1 MTFLKKLVDKYLKFF
16 AYFYRHLR
24 YRIFVALIFS
34 ILVGVMDGFGLA
46 MLIPLLQMVDG
57 SSGANAEDLGN
68 LRFLVDAITSWGFE
82 LTIQSVLVAMLIF
95 FTLKGAAKF
104 YEIMYR
110 VRLRFFFVKKLRF
123 ENIDALTRLSYKH
136 FVLSDSGKIQ
146 NTLSGEVGRI
156 VNAFSR
162 YFFTMQNMVMVIVY
176 MVLAFL
182 ANSQLALMVAA
193 GGIVTNFL
201 YRSIYRQSKDESKQI
216 TAISHGF
223 QGLLIQKVAFYKYLK
238 AGAGIEHYADR
249 LKQKAVDIEVSNR
262 KVGFLGA
269 VMEASREPLI
279 MVVVVVIIFL
289 QVMYFGQ
296 SIGTI
301 VLSLLFLYRAL
312 NNLMVLQVQWN
323 GFLANAGSVE
333 NMSQFMDEL
342 NRHRESYGSKKLAHF
357 DERIEVRNLSFAYGE
372 TPVLKDVNL
381 VINKNETVA
390 FVGESGS
397 GKTTLVNLLAG
408 LMPPS
413 AGQILVDGADLKE
426 IDVRTYQRHI
436 GYITQEPVIFS
447 DTIFNNVTFW
457 SEKTPENI
465 ERFWNA
471 LRRASID
478 VFVNGLPGKEES
490 PLGTNGILVSG
501 GQKQRLSIARELY
514 KEVDILIM
522 DEATSALD
530 SETEKAIQ
538 ENIDLLKGKHTFL
551 IVAHR
556 LSTVK
561 SADRIVLMKNGR
573 IEQSGGFE
581 ELTHASETFRRM
593 VQLQEI

>member
-82 LTIQSVLVAMLIF
+82 LTIQSVLVAMLVF

-342 NRHRESYGSKKLAHF
+342 NRHRETYGSKKLRHF
-357 DERIEVRNLSFAYGE
+357 DERIEVKNLSFAYGE
-372 TPVLKDVNL
+372 TSVLNDINL
-381 VINKNETVA
+381 EINKNETVA

-413 AGQILVDGADLKE
+413 SGQILVDGADLKE

-447 DTIFNNVTFW
+447 DSIFNNVTFW

-471 LRRASID
+471 LRRASIEE
-478 VFVNGLPGKEES
+478 FVLSLPRKEES